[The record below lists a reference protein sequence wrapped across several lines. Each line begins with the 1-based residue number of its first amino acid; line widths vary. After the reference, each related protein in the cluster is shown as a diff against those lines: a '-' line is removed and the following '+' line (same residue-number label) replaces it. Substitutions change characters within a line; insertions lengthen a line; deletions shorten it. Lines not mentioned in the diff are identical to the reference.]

1 MRTTWNGSISFG
13 LVSIPV
19 GLAPA
24 TKPAARASDVSFRML
39 PPRVRH
45 ADQAEALLPG
55 ARARPRPGRDRQGLG
70 GREGPVRARRGRGDR
85 GADEPRRLRSIEI
98 SRFVDA
104 AQVDPIFFD
113 RTYFLVPAHAP
124 AARRPYVLLLNA
136 MNESGMAALGRFV
149 QQGREKLCLIRPKGD
164 ALALET
170 LFLAADVYSQAE
182 IEEAVEET
190 TVKAPELALAQQVID
205 SLAGEFDP
213 SELQSDYRR
222 DLRALLE
229 AKLAGEEIAAAPEPV
244 EEAPVVDLMEA
255 LRRSVEEAKQAKQ
268 PAKKP
273 AAKKPATR
281 SRQSPRSILSCA
293 RPRRRPHSGIVR
305 ERISPLR
312 G

>member
-24 TKPAARASDVSFRML
+24 TKPAARASDISFRML
-39 PPRVRH
+39 HRECGTPIKQKRYCPVHERDLGPDEIVKGWEV
-45 ADQAEALLPG
+45 AKGQFVIVEDEEIEALTN
-55 ARARPRPGRDRQGLG
+55 RD
-70 GREGPVRARRGRGDR
+70 DS
-85 GADEPRRLRSIEI
+85 RSIEI

-104 AQVDPIFFD
+104 SQVDPIYFD
-113 RTYFLVPAHAP
+113 RTYFLVPAQET

-190 TVKAPELALAQQVID
+190 SVKAPELALAQQVIE
-205 SLAGEFDP
+205 SLAGDFDA

-222 DLRALLE
+222 DLKALLE
-229 AKLAGEEIAAAPEPV
+229 AKLSGEEIAAAPEPA
-244 EEAPVVDLMEA
+244 EEAPTVDLMEA
-255 LRRSVEEAKQAKQ
+255 LRRSVEEAKSAKQ
-268 PAKKP
+268 AGNG
-273 AAKKPATR
+273 AAKKKAAPKKA
-281 SRQSPRSILSCA
+281 SA
-293 RPRRRPHSGIVR
+293 RPKKTAAR
-305 ERISPLR
+305 
-312 G
+312 